1 MKKFILKIIYGTP
14 KKGEPIN
21 LNHKIKIP
29 FKTTELVNKLPE
41 NEWCNEVKFGS
52 RYGTKGSFY
61 QRGLYQSYF

>member
-1 MKKFILKIIYGTP
+1 MKKIILKVIFGTP

-21 LNHKIKIP
+21 LNYKTKTAV
-29 FKTTELVNKLPE
+29 KTTALTKPIAE
-41 NEWCNEVKFGS
+41 NEWYKEVKFGS